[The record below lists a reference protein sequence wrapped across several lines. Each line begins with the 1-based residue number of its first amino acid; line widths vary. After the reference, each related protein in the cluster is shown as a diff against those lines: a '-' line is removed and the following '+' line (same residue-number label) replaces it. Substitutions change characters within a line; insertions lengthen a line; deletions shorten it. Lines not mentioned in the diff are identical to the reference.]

1 MNDQDQDQDQDQAHR
16 RGAPRY
22 APARRDF
29 LGATATLGAAF
40 ALPGALRATS
50 SPPTLAAASS
60 PALSSKACQESVED
74 LLNTTLTAE
83 HLTLTCYYTALVTP
97 ALLHQIAGSPAGP
110 SGMAGNVECL
120 QAALHQELNHIM
132 ILENLGAQSAY
143 KTFYFPAL
151 ALTRLGYTSHAGTFL
166 WMLDHL
172 ETACIAAY
180 MRRIERFSTLQH
192 LDLTLLA
199 ARTLGVEAEHR
210 ALYRVI
216 SEDYPANNITLEV
229 AQFTCAGD
237 IQRVLDPY
245 LTGKGLP
252 GGAHRVV
259 ALPTQAQ
266 IQRVLAKMM

>member
-1 MNDQDQDQDQDQAHR
+1 MHEQEQAHK

-22 APARRDF
+22 ALARREF
-29 LGATATLGAAF
+29 LAATATMGAGL
-40 ALPGALRATS
+40 ALTGALRATAAH
-50 SPPTLAAASS
+50 PTIAWAGS
-60 PALSSKACQESVED
+60 PALAPGACRESVQD

-97 ALLHQIAGSPAGP
+97 TLLKQIAGSGAGPAGM
-110 SGMAGNVECL
+110 SGNIACL
-120 QAALHQELNHIM
+120 QAALRQEMDHAM
-132 ILENLGAQSAY
+132 ILENAGAQSAY
-143 KTFYFPAL
+143 TRFHFPAM
-151 ALTRLGYTSHAGTFL
+151 ALERLGYTSQAGTFL

-172 ETACIAAY
+172 ETACISAY
-180 MRRIERFSTLQH
+180 MRRAERYATLGH
-192 LDLTLLA
+192 PDLATLA

-216 SEDYPANNITLEV
+216 AQDYPANNVTVEV

-245 LTGKGLP
+245 LTGTGLP
-252 GGAHRVV
+252 GRAHRAV

-266 IQRVLAKMM
+266 IERVLATMM

>member
-1 MNDQDQDQDQDQAHR
+1 MNEQAPAQR
-16 RGAPRY
+16 RS
-22 APARRDF
+22 APARREF
-29 LGATATLGAAF
+29 LAATATLGAAL

-50 SPPTLAAASS
+50 SPATLASASA
-60 PALSSKACQESVED
+60 PALSPKACQESMED

-83 HLTLTCYYTALVTP
+83 HLTLTSYYTALVTP
-97 ALLHQIAGSPAGP
+97 TLLHQIAGSPAGP
-110 SGMAGNVECL
+110 AGMAGNVECL
-120 QAALHQELNHIM
+120 QAALHQEMQHAM

-143 KTFYFPAL
+143 KAFYFPAL

-180 MRRIERFSTLQH
+180 MRRIERYTTLQH
-192 LDLTLLA
+192 ADLALLA

-216 SEDYPANNITLEV
+216 SEDYPANNVTLEV
-229 AQFTCAGD
+229 AQFTCADD

-252 GGAHRVV
+252 GRAHRVV